1 MEKLVL
7 DLLIFVVFG
16 VVGIGLLVLGFKIFD
31 ALIPY
36 EIDREI
42 FENRNMAAALTMSV
56 FMVCLVVI
64 IVVAML

>member
-16 VVGIGLLVLGFKIFD
+16 VVGMGLLVLGFKIFD
-31 ALIPY
+31 ALIPF

>member
-42 FENRNMAAALTMSV
+42 FENGNMAAALTMSV